1 MDSEAEWIDLNTG
14 STQLLAMRL
23 RKASYLLCV
32 IVNSPEN
39 SIDDST
45 SIISYR
51 VGVRIK
57 WVFAKHSEKY
67 LSQGRYHIRAKYY
80 TYIKYTILPI
90 HSYRYY

>member
-14 STQLLAMRL
+14 STRLLAMRL
-23 RKASYLLCV
+23 RKASYLPCV

-57 WVFAKHSEKY
+57 WVNICQALRKV
-67 LSQGRYHIRAKYY
+67 
-80 TYIKYTILPI
+80 PI
-90 HSYRYY
+90 PRQISYKG